1 MEIEIDKAYN
11 CDCKE
16 LLTEMQDCGLKADW
30 CITDPPYGLNIASNG
45 RMGGNGYAKVR
56 DYHGLAEWD
65 KERIPS
71 LYFDMIFQCSDNQ
84 IIFGGNY
91 YTDILPPTKSWI
103 VWDKRSPDKRDR
115 NDFPDCELAWCS
127 QGVARVFN
135 YMYSGMLQEDR
146 KHPDFRFH
154 PTQKP
159 TQLWYKLLN
168 FYTKEGDV
176 ILDPFGGSFSLAVAC
191 AKSNRHFITCEKD
204 KNIFEKG
211 QKWLNDV
218 KSQGSIFDL

>member
-1 MEIEIDKAYN
+1 MEIFLDTAYN

-16 LLTEMQDCGLKADW
+16 LLTEMQDCRLKADW
-30 CITDPPYGLNIASNG
+30 CITDPPYGLNIASKG
-45 RMGGNGYAKVR
+45 RMGGNGCTKAR
-56 DYHGLAEWD
+56 DYSGLVEWD
-65 KERIPS
+65 KGRIPS

-103 VWDKRSPDKRDR
+103 VWDKRLPDKRDR

-135 YMYSGMLQEDR
+135 YMYNGMLQEDK

-168 FYTKEGDV
+168 FYTKEGDI

-191 AKSNRHFITCEKD
+191 VKSNRHFITCEKD
-204 KNIFEKG
+204 KQIFGKG

-218 KSQGSIFDL
+218 QSQGSLFDL

>member
-115 NDFPDCELAWCS
+115 NNFPDCELAWCS

-204 KNIFEKG
+204 KHIFEKG